1 YMNIKREN
9 EIIQRI
15 LNGNR
20 EEFSFF
26 VDKYQGPIYNLVYR
40 LTGSRLDA
48 EDLAQETFIKA
59 YKSLSNFQIKRKF
72 FSWLYTIA
80 INLTRNHLKKKKP
93 LLVENVE
100 DLKPDNRHTD
110 KNNPEINLI
119 KHEQA
124 QALESSIQR
133 LPIALREAVILR
145 YYFYLPFEEISRIL
159 CISLSGAKMRV
170 YRALE
175 KLENLM
181 KGKAEPRFAKAS
193 QGKGQK

>member
-1 YMNIKREN
+1 MNIKHEN
-9 EIIQRI
+9 EIIQNV
-15 LNGNR
+15 LDGDR
-20 EEFSFF
+20 EKFALL
-26 VDKYQGPIYNLVYR
+26 VDKYQGPIYNLAYR
-40 LTGSRLDA
+40 LTGSRQDA

-59 YKSLSNFQIKRKF
+59 YRSLNNFQIKRKF

-80 INLTRNHLKKKKP
+80 LNLTRNHLKKKKP

-100 DLKPDNRHTD
+100 DLKSDNRQTD

-124 QALESSIQR
+124 QALASSIQR

-145 YYFYLPFEEISRIL
+145 YYFYLPFEEIARIL

-181 KGKAEPRFAKAS
+181 IKNSK
-193 QGKGQK
+193 

>member
-1 YMNIKREN
+1 MNIKHEN
-9 EIIQRI
+9 EIIQNV
-15 LNGNR
+15 LDGDQ
-20 EEFSFF
+20 EKFALL

-40 LTGSRLDA
+40 LTGNHSDA

-59 YKSLSNFQIKRKF
+59 YKSLNNFQTKKKF

-80 INLTRNHLKKKKP
+80 LNLTRNHLKKKKP

-100 DLKPDNRHTD
+100 DLKPDNRQTD

-119 KHEQA
+119 KHQEA

-145 YYFYLPFEEISRIL
+145 YYFYLPFEEIARIL

-175 KLENLM
+175 KLEVLM
-181 KGKAEPRFAKAS
+181 KRKSIPRFAKAT
-193 QGKGQK
+193 QGKEQK

>member
-1 YMNIKREN
+1 MNIKHEN
-9 EIIQRI
+9 EIIQNV
-15 LNGNR
+15 LDGDR
-20 EEFSFF
+20 EKFALL

-40 LTGSRLDA
+40 LTGSRHDA

-59 YKSLSNFQIKRKF
+59 YKSLNNFQIKKKF

-93 LLVENVE
+93 LFVENVE
-100 DLKPDNRHTD
+100 DLKSDNLQTD
-110 KNNPEINLI
+110 KNNPEINVI

-124 QALESSIQR
+124 QALASSIQR

-145 YYFYLPFEEISRIL
+145 YYFYLPFEEIARIL

-170 YRALE
+170 YRGLE
-175 KLENLM
+175 KLENIM
-181 KGKAEPRFAKAS
+181 KR
-193 QGKGQK
+193 QT

>member
-1 YMNIKREN
+1 MNIKHEN

-15 LNGNR
+15 LDGNR

-26 VDKYQGPIYNLVYR
+26 IDKYQGPIYNLVYR
-40 LTGSRLDA
+40 LTGSRHDA

-59 YKSLSNFQIKRKF
+59 YKSLSNFQTKKKF

-80 INLTRNHLKKKKP
+80 LNLTRNHFKKKKP

-100 DLKPDNRHTD
+100 DLKPDNLQCD
-110 KNNPEINLI
+110 KNNPEINVI
-119 KHEQA
+119 KQEQA
-124 QALESSIQR
+124 QALARTIQK

-145 YYFYLPFEEISRIL
+145 YYFYLPFEEIARIS

-181 KGKAEPRFAKAS
+181 IKNSK
-193 QGKGQK
+193 

>member
-1 YMNIKREN
+1 MNIKHEN
-9 EIIQRI
+9 EIIQNV
-15 LNGNR
+15 LDGDR
-20 EEFSFF
+20 EKFALL
-26 VDKYQGPIYNLVYR
+26 VDKYQGPIYNLLYR
-40 LTGSRLDA
+40 LTGSMQDA

-59 YKSLSNFQIKRKF
+59 YKSLNNFQTKKKF
-72 FSWLYTIA
+72 FSWIYTIA

-100 DLKPDNRHTD
+100 DLKPDNRQTD

-124 QALESSIQR
+124 QALARSIQK

-145 YYFYLPFEEISRIL
+145 YYFYLPFEEIARIL

-170 YRALE
+170 YRGLE
-175 KLENLM
+175 KLENIM
-181 KGKAEPRFAKAS
+181 KR
-193 QGKGQK
+193 QT

>member
-1 YMNIKREN
+1 MNIKREN

-40 LTGSRLDA
+40 LTGSRHDA

-59 YKSLSNFQIKRKF
+59 YKSLNNFQIKRKF

-100 DLKPDNRHTD
+100 DLKPDKLQTD
-110 KNNPEINLI
+110 KKNPEINFI
-119 KHEQA
+119 KHQEA
-124 QALESSIQR
+124 QALAMSIQK

-175 KLENLM
+175 KLEILM
-181 KGKAEPRFAKAS
+181 KGKA
-193 QGKGQK
+193 